1 MGAAVRLSVSLGDG
15 LRGCAVSW
23 FPLGFFPG
31 WLGGVVMPSDSQIED
46 GLRPIL
52 RQIVGR
58 CHVADSLDSVIEYAK
73 SRLAPGAWE
82 SMPSKHQLIFQIVCR
97 KLHEQNRDLY
107 RHVMG
112 GTVGR

>member
-1 MGAAVRLSVSLGDG
+1 
-15 LRGCAVSW
+15 
-23 FPLGFFPG
+23 
-31 WLGGVVMPSDSQIED
+31 MPSDSQVAD

-73 SRLAPGAWE
+73 SCLVPGAWE
-82 SMPSKHQLIFQIVCR
+82 SMPSRHQLIFQIVCR
-97 KLHEQNRDLY
+97 KLHEQNRELY
-107 RHVMG
+107 RNVMG

>member
-1 MGAAVRLSVSLGDG
+1 MDAGVPRGWSPGRAVSLDYLG
-15 LRGCAVSW
+15 LS
-23 FPLGFFPG
+23 PG
-31 WLGGVVMPSDSQIED
+31 WWGVVMPSDSQVAD